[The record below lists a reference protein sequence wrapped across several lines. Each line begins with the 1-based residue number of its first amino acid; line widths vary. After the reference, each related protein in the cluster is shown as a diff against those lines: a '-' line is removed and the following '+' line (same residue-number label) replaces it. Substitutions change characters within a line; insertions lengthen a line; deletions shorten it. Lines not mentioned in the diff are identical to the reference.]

1 MNLQSVFQA
10 VRLMDK
16 PHPFQEV
23 SWAKPVGATRVTHYR
38 DKAGCCRRTD
48 TNYGADFYSQYKE
61 MEGHENILPGIN
73 IFIINRKLSHL
84 QTSLEISM
92 C

>member
-16 PHPFQEV
+16 PHPFREV
-23 SWAKPVGATRVTHYR
+23 SWAEPVGATCVTHYR
-38 DKAGCCRRTD
+38 DKTGRCSRTNA
-48 TNYGADFYSQYKE
+48 NYWTDFYSQYEE
-61 MEGHENILPGIN
+61 MEWHENILPDIN
-73 IFIINRKLSHL
+73 IFIINRKFSHL